1 MAQIVVLFG
10 WTTGAILDVV
20 IDTMRPH
27 EVTLFRRR
35 WHHFQPGD
43 VVLADRAYG
52 SYVDMVRLLARGVFC
67 VFRLHQRRKADFRT
81 GQRLGRDDQLVTWH
95 KPAQWLAS
103 MGISK
108 EAFARL
114 PETLTVRLVR
124 ITNAPKGFRSRTL
137 VVATTLLDPVE
148 TPADEIRAL
157 YRDRWTAELNLRSLK
172 THLGMDVLR
181 SQSPDVVR
189 KEIAM
194 HVIAYNLIR
203 LVMWQAAR
211 AHGRDL
217 HRLSFTGTLHR
228 LRMVLPLLIFQSH
241 LPGKIALRESLLEW
255 IATDIVPD
263 RPDRIEPRRV
273 KRRPKQYSR
282 LVKPRAWYHQHLDK
296 QAR

>member
-10 WTTGAILDVV
+10 WTTGAILDLA
-20 IDTMRPH
+20 IDTMQPH
-27 EVTLFRRR
+27 EVTLFRRL

-52 SYVDMVRLLARGVFC
+52 SYVDMVGLLARGVFC

-228 LRMVLPLLIFQSH
+228 LRMVLPLLIFQNH